1 MKHVST
7 YLDFLYEGKKQYIYN
22 VKESKGFNVFDL
34 LNELKKLNAEILNN
48 SPGKAGETILTIV
61 MNESS
66 KKKVEETLKK
76 TSEILQIS

>member
-22 VKESKGFNVFDL
+22 LKESKGFNVFDL
-34 LNELKKLNAEILNN
+34 LNELKKLDAEILNN
-48 SPGKAGETILTIV
+48 SPGKGGETILTIV

-76 TSEILQIS
+76 TSKILQIS

>member
-22 VKESKGFNVFDL
+22 IKESKGFNVFDL

-48 SPGKAGETILTIV
+48 SPGKSGETILTIV